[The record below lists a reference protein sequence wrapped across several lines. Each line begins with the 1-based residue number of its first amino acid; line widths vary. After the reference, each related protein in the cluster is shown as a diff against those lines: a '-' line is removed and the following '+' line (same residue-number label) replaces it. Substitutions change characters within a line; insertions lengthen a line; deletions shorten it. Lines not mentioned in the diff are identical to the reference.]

1 MTPWGN
7 RVIGY
12 VWFIPVSQI
21 GKIINSSTG
30 TAELTFTATDA
41 RTFSDTLNP
50 IALPSLTG
58 PETEQLY
65 EDKYL
70 QSALTVQESQTKGD
84 FNVTLVRVGS
94 WTHPM
99 YRSSGPLVANF
110 RVDLIVNDIGTATKY
125 PWSYYTLLDN
135 LGGNHRWVGPNTIS
149 LAQILPGETRAGY
162 VLFPALNPNASA
174 VTLVVTE
181 FMSPE
186 NIVYQFQVNI

>member
-1 MTPWGN
+1 M
-7 RVIGY
+7 
-12 VWFIPVSQI
+12 
-21 GKIINSSTG
+21 
-30 TAELTFTATDA
+30 
-41 RTFSDTLNP
+41 
-50 IALPSLTG
+50 
-58 PETEQLY
+58 
-65 EDKYL
+65 
-70 QSALTVQESQTKGD
+70 
-84 FNVTLVRVGS
+84 
-94 WTHPM
+94 
-99 YRSSGPLVANF
+99 ANF